1 MAEVFVEFENTW
13 QGPDGKSYE
22 ARACGRGREDGLWEG
37 WLEFTPA
44 GGGETIATERETTQP
59 NRDDALYWATGLT
72 WGYVDGALTR
82 LLKPLP
88 QLTPRPTRTARPAF
102 EHPAKP
108 RARAAAG
115 HADALGGHA
124 VLNPF
129 EVYRESDSVLR
140 GQLDALDA
148 GQLRNII
155 REYKISDMND
165 TQLSALSREELI
177 STIIVAA
184 ERRAA

>member
-13 QGPDGKSYE
+13 QGADGREYE

-37 WLEFTPA
+37 WLEFTPV

-88 QLTPRPTRTARPAF
+88 QLTPRPARSTRPAF
-102 EHPAKP
+102 EQPAKP
-108 RARAAAG
+108 RVRAAAG
-115 HADALGGHA
+115 NSDALGGHA

-140 GQLDALDA
+140 GQLNALDA

-155 REYKISDMND
+155 REYSISDMD
-165 TQLSALSREELI
+165 AAQLTKLGRDELI
-177 STIIVAA
+177 SIIIVAA